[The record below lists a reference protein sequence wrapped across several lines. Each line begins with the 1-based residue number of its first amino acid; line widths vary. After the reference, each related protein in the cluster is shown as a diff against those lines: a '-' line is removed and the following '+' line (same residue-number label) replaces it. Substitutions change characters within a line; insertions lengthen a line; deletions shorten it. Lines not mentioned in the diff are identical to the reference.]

1 MRDLMS
7 SALPLWGVAIAL
19 NVADWYGLAVAAHL
33 LGIADAG
40 LFRVA
45 SQVGGALTIVGLG
58 LFSVYSPQ
66 IGAAHAKDDRRE
78 IAMLTRTA
86 TRLSVVFVLPAAAV
100 LVVAAEPI
108 LALFGPAFVPA
119 ANALRVFT
127 IGQAVYAMTGPA
139 GITLAMTG
147 HERVNF
153 AITVTG
159 TLALFVMAPVGA
171 YFGGLTGLSAGLVIA
186 LVGRN
191 IASLIAVDRLLGI
204 NVATGAIRMRPGGSS
219 A

>member
-1 MRDLMS
+1 
-7 SALPLWGVAIAL
+7 
-19 NVADWYGLAVAAHL
+19 
-33 LGIADAG
+33 
-40 LFRVA
+40 
-45 SQVGGALTIVGLG
+45 
-58 LFSVYSPQ
+58 
-66 IGAAHAKDDRRE
+66 
-78 IAMLTRTA
+78 ML
-86 TRLSVVFVLPAAAV
+86 FVLPAAAV
-100 LVVAAEPI
+100 LVIAAEPI

-159 TLALFVMAPVGA
+159 TMALFIMAPVGA

-191 IASLIAVDRLLGI
+191 IASLVAVDRLLGI
-204 NVATGAIRMRPGGSS
+204 NVATGAIRLRPDGNIT
-219 A
+219 